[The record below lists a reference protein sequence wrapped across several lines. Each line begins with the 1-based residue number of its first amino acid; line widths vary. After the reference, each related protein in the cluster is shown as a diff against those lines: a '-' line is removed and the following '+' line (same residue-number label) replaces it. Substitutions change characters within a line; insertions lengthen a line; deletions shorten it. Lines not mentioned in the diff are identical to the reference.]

1 MAVTVADKVKQ
12 DVVSA
17 MKEGDKDRVQALRLV
32 LSELQKAAKEGD
44 GDETA
49 VLRRERK
56 RRQESARAFRE
67 GGREEL
73 AAAEES
79 EAELIGAYLPAE
91 LSDDELDSIVAA
103 AIAETGRGGD
113 EADGHGDEGRDGE
126 GRRPRRWLARE
137 RAGQGG
143 AVVRRQIELPNEVAA
158 ALAGTKDQVLRA
170 LEEHLGCDVFLRG
183 NVITLDGEAEAVA
196 GRRDRRA
203 RARRS

>member
-1 MAVTVADKVKQ
+1 MRRPRQLPSVAVTVADKVKQ
-12 DVVSA
+12 DVVFA

-91 LSDDELDSIVAA
+91 LSDDELDSIVAE
-103 AIAETGRGGD
+103 AIAETG
-113 EADGHGDEGRDGE
+113 
-126 GRRPRRWLARE
+126 
-137 RAGQGG
+137 
-143 AVVRRQIELPNEVAA
+143 AVEMKQMGTAMKAA
-158 ALAGTKDQVLRA
+158 MAK
-170 LEEHLGCDVFLRG
+170 
-183 NVITLDGEAEAVA
+183 VA
-196 GRRDRRA
+196 GRADGSRVSA
-203 RARRS
+203 RVKAALS